1 MSAVAPSYLG
11 SRHCRPRRP
20 HPCRESSGVYTD
32 SCDPHVPSPKSAET
46 WQRPLNHYLVPRD
59 FHVGSL
65 VKHLEVD
72 HQDLRRTSA
81 RHVKPCSKKSERGS
95 SATSKGSKLFQPKI
109 RGGPVEPGSATTIKP
124 MNPQQTQTSKALTL
138 FPWTLNPRSDHHNLK
153 ACLESCVE
161 GRSDFTVSY
170 LSTMPLGHWF

>member
-11 SRHCRPRRP
+11 SRHCRP
-20 HPCRESSGVYTD
+20 HPCRESSEVYTD

-95 SATSKGSKLFQPKI
+95 SATSKRVKIVSTKNQGWPGRTGLRYHYKTNESAANPNKQGFDPFSVDTQPPFGS
-109 RGGPVEPGSATTIKP
+109 S
-124 MNPQQTQTSKALTL
+124 
-138 FPWTLNPRSDHHNLK
+138 
-153 ACLESCVE
+153 
-161 GRSDFTVSY
+161 
-170 LSTMPLGHWF
+170 

>member
-11 SRHCRPRRP
+11 SRHCHPRRP
-20 HPCRESSGVYTD
+20 HPCRESSEVYTD

-46 WQRPLNHYLVPRD
+46 WQRPLNHYLVPLD
-59 FHVGSL
+59 FHVGSQP
-65 VKHLEVD
+65 VQRLEVG
-72 HQDLRRTSA
+72 HQDLHRTSA
-81 RHVKPCSKKSERGS
+81 RQVMPCSKKSERGS

-138 FPWTLNPRSDHHNLK
+138 FPWTPNPRSDHHNLK

-161 GRSDFTVSY
+161 GRSDFTESNT
-170 LSTMPLGHWF
+170 LK